1 MTHGS
6 LFSGIG
12 GFDLAAE
19 WMGWE
24 NLFHC
29 EFNPFCQRI
38 LKYYWPNSKS
48 YGDITKS
55 TFTEFRGRIDI
66 LTGGFPCQPFSTAG
80 KRKGTDDS
88 RYLWPEMLRV
98 IREIQPRYIVGENV
112 RGLVSWDGGLVFDTV
127 CSDLEAE
134 GYEVLPVLLPA
145 AAVNAPHLRQ
155 RIFFIAHSVNSGHCT
170 KRGEISKEDRIQE
183 INRQTMDSWEF
194 DGTNLSS
201 EIIAHAN
208 HKGGSSGLGDA
219 EFSDSSSGNAS
230 DTESNGRNG
239 GECEQRQGVKTNQRK
254 FCEHQT
260 ERRNEIR
267 SESERYS
274 ENGNAS
280 DTERIG
286 LHRQVYEQELEGTR
300 GSELHIR
307 ESRNQGNTSNT
318 NNERLQGGQKINRW
332 KKFDIERSGNGI
344 NIRTVSTNDDGYS
357 KCNFINFP
365 TVSPICNGDDG
376 LSDRLDSITFPKWRN
391 ESIKGGG
398 NAIVPQVVLEIF
410 KVIQK
415 IEENEHR
422 QNSQS

>member
-98 IREIQPRYIVGENV
+98 IREVQPRYIVGENV

-145 AAVNAPHLRQ
+145 AAVNAPH
-155 RIFFIAHSVNSGHCT
+155 
-170 KRGEISKEDRIQE
+170 KRDRI
-183 INRQTMDSWEF
+183 WF
-194 DGTNLSS
+194 
-201 EIIAHAN
+201 IAHAN
-208 HKGGSSGLGDA
+208 HKGGSSGLGQVQSENGEISERNNDA
-219 EFSDSSSGNAS
+219 EFSDSS
-230 DTESNGRNG
+230 
-239 GECEQRQGVKTNQRK
+239 
-254 FCEHQT
+254 
-260 ERRNEIR
+260 
-267 SESERYS
+267 
-274 ENGNAS
+274 NGNAS

-286 LHRQVYEQELEGTR
+286 LHRQAYKQELERTR

-307 ESRNQGNTSNT
+307 ESRNQGNASDTDCIRLEQCENRT
-318 NNERLQGGQKINRW
+318 EVERGQGKVCRAGC
-332 KKFDIERSGNGI
+332 E
-344 NIRTVSTNDDGYS
+344 STNAIKTNGKIPNASDTDGIGLRRQSDRVGKSEFVS
-357 KCNFINFP
+357 KNEPGNYWANFP
-365 TVSPICNGDDG
+365 TVSPICNGDDE

-398 NAIVPQVVLEIF
+398 NAIVPQVALEIF
-410 KVIQK
+410 KVIDK
-415 IEENEHR
+415 LNK
-422 QNSQS
+422 